1 MYTEQLPPHDDQAE
15 EAVLG
20 SLVIDSESLPR
31 VAATLSADDFFRQK
45 HSWIFEAC
53 LNLFS
58 RNEPVNQ
65 ITLSDELTRYTLI
78 MYNPFQALGSLLIF
92 KYFSL
97 SIQDNESIRSTNNL

>member
-65 ITLSDELTRYTLI
+65 ITLSDELTRQQRLVDI
-78 MYNPFQALGSLLIF
+78 GGLQF
-92 KYFSL
+92 L
-97 SIQDNESIRSTNNL
+97 SYLVTSVPTSV